1 MILLEMTSHQFV
13 LLFRF
18 KYFNALRNS
27 YGTAHA
33 RSYCLFELYG
43 IEMWV
48 WGADFQWDFS
58 ISLIMYTHFYAY
70 GRQLIV
76 FVVFF
81 PKATFPKQLP
91 NAGVPKKR
99 FIQVW
104 IRDASIR
111 YSVSVSAP
119 ILAFFVAS
127 GIGQTRPMQIQYC
140 AYTRCYF

>member
-18 KYFNALRNS
+18 KYFNALRIS

-81 PKATFPKQLP
+81 PKSNFPKATSQCRC
-91 NAGVPKKR
+91 PKEE
-99 FIQVW
+99 IHTGL
-104 IRDASIR
+104 D
-111 YSVSVSAP
+111 
-119 ILAFFVAS
+119 
-127 GIGQTRPMQIQYC
+127 
-140 AYTRCYF
+140 